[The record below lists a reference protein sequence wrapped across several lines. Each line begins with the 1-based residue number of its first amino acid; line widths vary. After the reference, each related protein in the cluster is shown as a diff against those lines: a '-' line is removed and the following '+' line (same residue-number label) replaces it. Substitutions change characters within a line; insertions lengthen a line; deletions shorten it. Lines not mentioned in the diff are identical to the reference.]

1 MRFHFVFEAED
12 YDKTVAF
19 YRDALE
25 LPIVEGWDRGAD
37 RGRMFQAASGIVEV
51 VSEAGGLR
59 GWKKQGIV
67 IEVEGIDAVYER
79 LREKGVAIELE
90 LAERPWGTREFV
102 LLDPDGNAVTFFE
115 PLASEERG

>member
-37 RGRMFQAASGIVEV
+37 RGRMFQAA
-51 VSEAGGLR
+51 
-59 GWKKQGIV
+59 
-67 IEVEGIDAVYER
+67 
-79 LREKGVAIELE
+79 
-90 LAERPWGTREFV
+90 
-102 LLDPDGNAVTFFE
+102 
-115 PLASEERG
+115 